1 MNVMIHTLIL
11 SAIIAA
17 SPVEAGAAG
26 TVNGIPRLGIPR
38 LGIPRICL
46 ADGPAGLRISERR
59 EGDVVQ
65 IYVKAPHRKLDKP
78 SIELKGFAKTPM
90 IASSDAQHSECSRRV
105 RICEEEVRRVENLF
119 AADPLFL

>member
-26 TVNGIPRLGIPR
+26 TVN
-38 LGIPRICL
+38 GIPRICL

-78 SIELKGFAKTPM
+78 SIELKGFAKTPI

>member
-11 SAIIAA
+11 STIIAA

-26 TVNGIPRLGIPR
+26 TVSVEISRES
-38 LGIPRICL
+38 L
-46 ADGPAGLRISERR
+46 ASFDESNSCWLLE
-59 EGDVVQ
+59 
-65 IYVKAPHRKLDKP
+65 
-78 SIELKGFAKTPM
+78 KGKYNI
-90 IASSDAQHSECSRRV
+90 IASSDAQYSECSRRV

>member
-26 TVNGIPRLGIPR
+26 TVN
-38 LGIPRICL
+38 GIPRICL

-78 SIELKGFAKTPM
+78 SIELKDFEKTPI

>member
-26 TVNGIPRLGIPR
+26 TVNGTPR

>member
-26 TVNGIPRLGIPR
+26 TVNGIPR
-38 LGIPRICL
+38 ICL

-59 EGDVVQ
+59 EGGVVQ

-78 SIELKGFAKTPM
+78 SIELKDFAKTPI

>member
-26 TVNGIPRLGIPR
+26 TVN
-38 LGIPRICL
+38 GIPRICL

>member
-1 MNVMIHTLIL
+1 MIHTLIL

-26 TVNGIPRLGIPR
+26 TVN
-38 LGIPRICL
+38 GIPRICL

-65 IYVKAPHRKLDKP
+65 IYVKAPHRKLDNP
-78 SIELKGFAKTPM
+78 SIELKGFAKTPI